1 MPLIAQITDTHLF
14 GDRART
20 LWEVQTAA
28 SFKAILQRLKQ
39 LAPQPALLLLTGDL
53 SQDMTP
59 ESYQYLCDE
68 LKFLDI
74 PIYALPGNHDDVET
88 MTQVLEANS
97 ISLQPDFTLDNW
109 QFILLNSTIPDREEG
124 YLSAEALAW
133 LEEKLHQNREKFVVI
148 ALHHPP
154 IAVTPKWEKSMLQ
167 NADDLFAILARA
179 PQVKLVLFGHIHQ
192 AFERERAGILY
203 LGTPS
208 TCQQFDENDEL
219 APKQQPGFRLLELA
233 DNGALKTRIERVAY
247 FS

>member
-1 MPLIAQITDTHLF
+1 MLHIAQITDTHLF
-14 GDRART
+14 CDRAQT
-20 LWEVQTAA
+20 LWDLQTAA
-28 SFKAILQRLKQ
+28 SFQAVIQRLQQ
-39 LAPQPALLLLTGDL
+39 LEPQPDILLLTGDL

-59 ESYQYLCDE
+59 ESYQHLCDE

-74 PIYALPGNHDDVET
+74 PIYALPGNHDDLDT
-88 MTQVLEANS
+88 MAKVLKKSS
-97 ISLQPDFTLDNW
+97 ISLQNEFTVSNW
-109 QFILLNSTIPDREEG
+109 QFLLLNSTIPDREEG
-124 YLSAEALAW
+124 YLSAETLTW
-133 LEEKLHQNREKFVVI
+133 LEQKLQQNRDRFIII

-167 NADDLFAILARA
+167 NADDLFAILDCA

-192 AFERERAGILY
+192 AFEREREEILY

-219 APKQQPGFRLLELA
+219 APKQQPGLRLIDLTS
-233 DNGALKTRIERVAY
+233 DGTLKTRVERIAY